1 MNLPS
6 IKKVYDGPVTNT
18 PTNSNPYVQLFLSVF
33 LGSVVGGLTYLFV
46 KALESINS
54 AHGELNSNTPFH
66 LALAPLV
73 LGLIILIRR
82 RTLYFPQKI
91 KDLNLEVTSHY
102 WSSVMA
108 PFHFIAPLLGHAAG
122 MSLGREGA
130 VVLFSSGLARV
141 LKLSFSFWGPVLA
154 SIGFSSIIGNY
165 WVAPVFMFEL
175 FPRTTAV
182 QKLCAFLGGFAAVIA
197 GQQLGVPHLFLP
209 FEVKDESG
217 FFTKFGLFLLLGAG
231 AGYIMRYY
239 KKLHSLLEAQL
250 KNSIA
255 IQLLLSV
262 VVAAFLYL
270 PEFRMYQSLSLT
282 KIHDLPAAD
291 TSLIYG
297 LVKLA
302 FTLVCTSLPFLGG
315 EFIPLVFAGVNLG
328 GAIFKG
334 MGADPVLG
342 AAAGAFI
349 LFAAGSRLKWT
360 AFFLMTSLLGFGWML
375 WIFFVLTIALNFAGE
390 DSLYKKIS
398 H

>member
-1 MNLPS
+1 
-6 IKKVYDGPVTNT
+6 VYDRPVSNT

-33 LGSVVGGLTYLFV
+33 LGGAIGGLTYLFV
-46 KALESINS
+46 KALESINVVQ
-54 AHGELNSNTPFH
+54 AGLNLNTPFH
-66 LALAPLV
+66 LALTPLV

-82 RTLYFPQKI
+82 HTLYFPQKV

-102 WSSVMA
+102 WSAIMA
-108 PFHFIAPLLGHAAG
+108 PFHFVAPLLGHAAG

-130 VVLFSSGLARV
+130 VILFSSGLARV

-182 QKLCAFLGGFAAVIA
+182 QKLCAFVGGFAAVIA
-197 GQQLGVPHLFLP
+197 GQQLGMPHMFLP
-209 FEVKDESG
+209 LAVKDELG

-250 KNSIA
+250 KTSVA
-255 IQLLLSV
+255 FQLLVSI

-270 PEFRMYQSLSLT
+270 PEFRIYQSLGLAN
-282 KIHDLPAAD
+282 IHDLQTTE
-291 TSLIYG
+291 TSLVYCM
-297 LVKLA
+297 VKLA

-390 DSLYKKIS
+390 GSLYKKIS